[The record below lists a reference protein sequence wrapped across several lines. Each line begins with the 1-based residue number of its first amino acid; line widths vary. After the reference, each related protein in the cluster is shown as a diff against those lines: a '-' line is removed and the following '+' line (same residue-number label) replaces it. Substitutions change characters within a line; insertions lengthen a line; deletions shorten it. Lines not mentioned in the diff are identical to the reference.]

1 METILGLIR
10 HILTFGGGYL
20 VAKGQLD
27 DASMQEAVAAI
38 TALVGIVWSAL
49 AKSDKFPSIK

>member
-10 HILTFGGGYL
+10 HILTFGGGVL
-20 VAKGQLD
+20 ASKGVVEVSQV
-27 DASMQEAVAAI
+27 ETAVGAI
-38 TALVGIVWSAL
+38 VTLVGIVWSAL